1 MPRFATSICCLILLA
16 QCSTLAAQPPR
27 FRDRADEIGRSE
39 PPFRGSQDEVAV
51 PRAAELYDPSQSD
64 ASPAITLPELSG
76 ATLSPSAVEANHV
89 HQASYHAG
97 IPDTPSKDGIAA
109 AAGED
114 PTNELAKPVPLAR
127 PSDGPPLP
135 LAKPGARNKVAS
147 GGGMMPPLMTIG
159 GSLAVVLGLFFVAA
173 WLLKRGMPR
182 GALALP
188 SEVVEV
194 LGSTALPSRQQAY
207 LVRCGS
213 KLLLVAVGTAGSE
226 TLTEITDPIEVDR
239 LAGICRQ
246 AHPQSATAAFRNIL
260 QQFGGERD
268 DEFAETPTAPR
279 RLPTASIVG
288 NRPRGREDA
297 DV

>member
-1 MPRFATSICCLILLA
+1 
-16 QCSTLAAQPPR
+16 
-27 FRDRADEIGRSE
+27 
-39 PPFRGSQDEVAV
+39 
-51 PRAAELYDPSQSD
+51 
-64 ASPAITLPELSG
+64 
-76 ATLSPSAVEANHV
+76 
-89 HQASYHAG
+89 
-97 IPDTPSKDGIAA
+97 
-109 AAGED
+109 
-114 PTNELAKPVPLAR
+114 
-127 PSDGPPLP
+127 
-135 LAKPGARNKVAS
+135 
-147 GGGMMPPLMTIG
+147 MMPPFMTIG
-159 GSLAVVLGLFFVAA
+159 GSLAVVLSLFFVAA

-226 TLTEITDPIEVDR
+226 TLTEITDPVEVDR

-260 QQFGGERD
+260 HQFGGEQD
-268 DEFAETPTAPR
+268 DDFGDKPIASR
-279 RLPTASIVG
+279 RLPAASIVSD
-288 NRPRGREDA
+288 RQRGREDA